1 MLLYPGKTL
10 SDKVRKQAAQTGAS
24 VSLTVLLVRIEQKI
38 SRLRGL
44 LRLLE
49 ARPTHERNGVRV
61 QFLKTLVRAENRRHS
76 IRELWSQT
84 ADLLSS
90 RVIQNASKSGEQY
103 ITTTRSEYFG
113 LMNSALGAGFVV
125 VAAAFIKLA
134 LHGEARAPFGEAFVY
149 SVNST
154 AAFVVMY
161 IRSEEHTSELQ
172 SLMRNSYAV
181 FC

>member
-38 SRLRGL
+38 SRRRVL

-103 ITTTRSEYFG
+103 TTTTRSEYFG
-113 LMNSALGAGFVV
+113 LMNSALGA
-125 VAAAFIKLA
+125 
-134 LHGEARAPFGEAFVY
+134 
-149 SVNST
+149 
-154 AAFVVMY
+154 
-161 IRSEEHTSELQ
+161 RSEERRVGKECVSTCRSRWSRFHEKKKKTQ
-172 SLMRNSYAV
+172 
-181 FC
+181 

>member
-38 SRLRGL
+38 SRRRVL

-113 LMNSALGAGFVV
+113 LLNSELGAGFVV
-125 VAAAFIKLA
+125 EL
-134 LHGEARAPFGEAFVY
+134 GRASCRERGCQYV
-149 SVNST
+149 
-154 AAFVVMY
+154 
-161 IRSEEHTSELQ
+161 
-172 SLMRNSYAV
+172 
-181 FC
+181 